1 MTASGEQTS
10 ATMATAATAA
20 SAERRAAWERLQL
33 ARHAGRPRTL
43 ELIARIFDDF
53 VEIHGDRAFADDPA
67 IVGGPALLD
76 GRPVMVIGHQ
86 KGSDTDSN
94 IARNFGM
101 PHPEGFRK
109 GQRLMRLA
117 EKLRLPVV
125 TFVDT
130 PGAFPGADAEARG
143 QAEAIA
149 ASIKLMTGLEV
160 PITVVIVGEGGSGGA
175 LAIAVGDEVLA
186 LENAVYSV
194 ISPEGCAS
202 ILWRSAEFAE
212 QAAVAMRMTA
222 AEQVDLGTVD
232 RVIPEPAEG
241 AHADHAAAAA
251 AIKSAIV
258 ESLGRLTAY
267 DEEGLLFARY
277 ARLRALGAYEEAEQP
292 GLRPSDDRTFRRR
305 LGRLLRFRAGARRPR
320 WSDIWPPGGEETDEG
335 ET

>member
-1 MTASGEQTS
+1 MTTQTS
-10 ATMATAATAA
+10 AAETSAA

-33 ARHAGRPRTL
+33 ARHAQRPRTL
-43 ELIARIFDDF
+43 ELVARIFDDF
-53 VEIHGDRAFADDPA
+53 IELHGDRAFADDPA

-86 KGSDTDSN
+86 KGSDTDTN

-109 GQRLMRLA
+109 AQRLMRLA

-149 ASIKLMTGLEV
+149 ASIKLMTALEV

-175 LAIAVGDEVLA
+175 LAIAVGDDVLA

-202 ILWRSAEFAE
+202 ILWRNGEFAE

-222 AEQVDLGTVD
+222 GEQIDLGTVD
-232 RVIPEPAEG
+232 RVVPEPPEG

-251 AIKSAIV
+251 AIKTAII
-258 ESLGRLTAY
+258 ESLSRLTGY

-277 ARLRALGAYEEAEQP
+277 ARLRSLGAYQEDRLPAGRAAE
-292 GLRPSDDRTFRRR
+292 DRTFRRR

-320 WSDIWPPGGEETDEG
+320 WSDIWPPGGEENEEG
-335 ET
+335 EA

>member
-1 MTASGEQTS
+1 MTTPTVSQDETRAN
-10 ATMATAATAA
+10 AA
-20 SAERRAAWERLQL
+20 SAERRAAWERVQL
-33 ARHAGRPRTL
+33 ARHARRPRTL
-43 ELIARIFDDF
+43 DLVTRIFDDF
-53 VEIHGDRAFADDPA
+53 IELHGDRAFADDPA

-76 GRPVMVIGHQ
+76 GRPVMVVGHQ

-109 GQRLMRLA
+109 AQRLMRLA
-117 EKLRLPVV
+117 QKLRLPVV

-149 ASIKLMTGLEV
+149 ASIKLMTALEV

-202 ILWRSAEFAE
+202 ILWRSGEFAE

-222 AEQVDLGTVD
+222 NEQVDLGTVD
-232 RVIPEPAEG
+232 RVIAEPAEG
-241 AHADHAAAAA
+241 AHADHSATAA
-251 AIKSAIV
+251 AIKSAIL
-258 ESLGRLTAY
+258 ETLGRLTSY

-277 ARLRALGAYEEAEQP
+277 ARLRALGAYHEANQP
-292 GLRPSDDRTFRRR
+292 VARAADDRTFRNR
-305 LGRLLRFRAGARRPR
+305 LGRLIRFRAGARRPR
-320 WSDIWPPGGEETDEG
+320 WSDIWPPSADDNDEAD
-335 ET
+335 T